1 MSNITGIWYNG
12 QSSRGLTV
20 RLSMPMPD
28 RLCIEN
34 GDETVEF
41 DTRVMSISTRLGS
54 THRSIQI
61 RDQGHVQCED
71 SLLFDSWFPQQS
83 RIEKI
88 VDWFERRKTAALS
101 AAAFTVISVVLFY
114 FFGIPY
120 AALKVAPH
128 VSPSIENT
136 MSEQVMKVLDLSHA
150 NPSQLPLAKQQELQT
165 QFKSIIAGLPR
176 EKELHLLFR
185 DAPGMGANAFALPN
199 GNIVMTD
206 GLVKLAKNNEQLV
219 SVMAHEVGHHE
230 YRHGIRQT
238 LESAGVLAIIAALF
252 GDISGTSMTATLPA
266 VLLQNGYSRSHEREA
281 DDFAFQLL
289 IKHRRSPQ
297 AFADMFKLI
306 QADAGID
313 DSGAINYL
321 STHPASK
328 ERIARAEQAA
338 KQIKK

>member
-1 MSNITGIWYNG
+1 VTSIVGIWYNG
-12 QSSRGLTV
+12 QSSLGQTV
-20 RLSMPMPD
+20 FLSMPTPD
-28 RLCIEN
+28 RLRIEN
-34 GDETVEF
+34 QGETVELEAA
-41 DTRVMSISTRLGS
+41 TLSISTRLGS
-54 THRSIQI
+54 TPRSIQI
-61 RDQGHVQCED
+61 PDQGHVQCDD
-71 SLLFDSWFPQQS
+71 SEIFDLWFPRQS
-83 RIEKI
+83 RIEKA

-101 AAAFTVISVVLFY
+101 AAAFTVVSVVVFY
-114 FFGIPY
+114 FYGIPY

-128 VSPSIENT
+128 VSPVIEST

-150 NPSQLPLAKQQELQT
+150 HPSNLPIEKQHQLTA
-165 QFKSIIAGLPR
+165 QFKSLIAGLPR

-185 DAPGMGANAFALPN
+185 DAPGIGANAFALPN
-199 GNIVMTD
+199 GNIVITD
-206 GLVKLAKNNEQLV
+206 DLVKLAKNDEQLV

-230 YRHGIRQT
+230 QRHAVRQT
-238 LESAGVLAIIAALF
+238 LESAGVLAIIAALL

-266 VLLQNGYSRSHEREA
+266 VLLQNGYSRDHEQEA

-289 IKHRRSPQ
+289 IKHGRSPQ

-306 QADAGID
+306 QADAKLD

>member
-12 QSSRGLTV
+12 KSSRGQTV
-20 RLSMPMPD
+20 SLSMPVLD
-28 RLCIEN
+28 RLRIEN
-34 GDETVEF
+34 DVETVEF
-41 DTRVMSISTRLGS
+41 DTNVLSISTRLGS
-54 THRSIQI
+54 TPRTLQI
-61 RDQGHVQCED
+61 PGQGHVQCED
-71 SLLFDSWFPQQS
+71 SPVFDSWFPRQS

-88 VDWFERRKTAALS
+88 ADWFERRKTAALS

-128 VSPSIENT
+128 VSSSIERT

-150 NPSQLPLAKQQELQT
+150 NPSKLPSAKQQALQM
-165 QFKSIIAGLPR
+165 QFKSIITGLPR
-176 EKELHLLFR
+176 EKELQLLFR

-206 GLVKLAKNNEQLV
+206 DLVELAKNDDQLV

-230 YRHGIRQT
+230 HRHGIRQT
-238 LESAGVLAIIAALF
+238 LESAGILAIIAALF

-266 VLLQNGYSRSHEREA
+266 VLLQNGYSRNHEQEA

-289 IKHRRSPQ
+289 IKHGRSPQ

-306 QADAGID
+306 QADVAFD

-338 KQIKK
+338 KQSKK